1 MKKRFPFAI
10 GLVLFI
16 ASVCIAQTQTTPSPS
31 PSPKPKPAMSKAQ
44 IQNNLIATEK
54 KLWEAWKNKDVKPFK
69 AALLTD
75 AIAVSNTGVDGRE
88 ATLKSIADS
97 DCKVNSYSLS
107 DFKLTMLSADVAV
120 LTYKGTQDATCGG
133 TTVPAAVWAS
143 SVFVRRGGKWYAATH
158 QETPAKQ

>member
-16 ASVCIAQTQTTPSPS
+16 ASVCIAQIQTTPMPS
-31 PSPKPKPAMSKAQ
+31 PSPKPAMSKAQ
-44 IQNNLIATEK
+44 IQKNLIATEK

-69 AALLTD
+69 AALPTD
-75 AIAVSNTGVDGRE
+75 AITVSDTGVDGRD
-88 ATLKSIADS
+88 ATLKSIAGN

-107 DFKLTMLSADVAV
+107 DFKLTMLNADVAV

-133 TTVPAAVWAS
+133 AAVPAAVWAS

-158 QETPAKQ
+158 QETPAK